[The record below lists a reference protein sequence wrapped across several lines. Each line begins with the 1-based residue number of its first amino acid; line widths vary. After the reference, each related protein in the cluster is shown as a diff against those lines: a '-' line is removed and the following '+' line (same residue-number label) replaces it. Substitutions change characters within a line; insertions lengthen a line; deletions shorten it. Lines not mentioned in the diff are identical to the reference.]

1 MSSQGNICGMRLY
14 ILNVI
19 FETNLKTPI
28 LYSVYLIFP
37 CMLIQLLKN
46 ELSFSL
52 AYRKIYLTYPFP
64 VYSNFKRCSITN
76 HAFPVPAL
84 LSGMSVM
91 GSTSLWFSLLPK
103 D

>member
-19 FETNLKTPI
+19 FETNLKTLI

>member
-1 MSSQGNICGMRLY
+1 MRLY

-19 FETNLKTPI
+19 FETNLKTLI

>member
-1 MSSQGNICGMRLY
+1 MSSQGNICGMCLY
-14 ILNVI
+14 ILNVL
-19 FETNLKTPI
+19 FETNFKTPI
-28 LYSVYLIFP
+28 LYSIYLILS
-37 CMLIQLLKN
+37 CILIQLLKN
-46 ELSFSL
+46 ELSLFL
-52 AYRKIYLTYPFP
+52 AYRKIYLTSPFP

-76 HAFPVPAL
+76 HAFPMPAL